1 MTTKK
6 HLENELH
13 QLRQKTLELYGKN
26 DKLHDRMKLAGLY
39 TQCLRLLP
47 SYSNKGG
54 INSVDYDRILS
65 VLEMDDFPEGF

>member
-6 HLENELH
+6 DLENELH
-13 QLRQKTLELYGKN
+13 KLRQKTLSLQGENNKLY
-26 DKLHDRMKLAGLY
+26 DRMKLAGLY

-47 SYSNKGG
+47 IYSNKGG

-65 VLEMDDFPEGF
+65 VLEMDDYPEGF